1 VLHVGNASGGGNPK
15 GKIGINESN
24 PVAELTVNGAISGSY
39 GITVAGGNSNQWN
52 SSFSTVRNIS
62 AFKIDSVISSDYTF
76 SDSDN
81 TRTYHVDTSSNILSG
96 IFPSTLSNNF
106 SVNLIL
112 VSTNTFIV
120 SSSQT
125 PMLSSNG
132 NKVNLPFSSVL
143 IYKYN
148 NVLYGLGN
156 FY

>member
-1 VLHVGNASGGGNPK
+1 MGLNILTQDHKFTNNVEFTDTVYISSLSTPK
-15 GKIGINESN
+15 LES
-24 PVAELTVNGAISGSY
+24 VYTTVN
-39 GITVAGGNSNQWN
+39 SN
-52 SSFSTVRNIS
+52 S
-62 AFKIDSVISSDYTF
+62 AFKINDTISSDYTF
-76 SDSDN
+76 SNSDN
-81 TRTYHVDTSSNILSG
+81 TNTYHVDTSSGVLSG

-112 VSTNTFIV
+112 VSTNTFVV

-125 PMLSSNG
+125 PLLSSNG

-148 NVLYGLGN
+148 NILYGLGN